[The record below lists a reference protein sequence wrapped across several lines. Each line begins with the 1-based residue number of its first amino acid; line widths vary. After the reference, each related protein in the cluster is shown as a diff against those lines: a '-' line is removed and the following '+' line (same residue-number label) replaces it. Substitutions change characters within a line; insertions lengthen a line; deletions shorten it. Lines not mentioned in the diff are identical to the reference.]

1 MDKIEKLAQLREN
14 LVDDIELRHINR
26 LNIALENLEDDIV
39 KLAGSLPLQGQKLF
53 EARLAVELRPKIKE
67 AIDKHY
73 LLWADNTVREY
84 DKVAKLVIE
93 NMKELPIPAKFKTL
107 TEIDIET
114 ITNLKRLKF
123 TGFLEIAS
131 ETTNALA
138 DNVYS
143 STIVGK
149 SINDM
154 VKDLR
159 QRINGVYMKADTDE
173 INELVELVKTS
184 TNPDEIEKAV
194 NRLHTF
200 YGADRTGENMRR
212 YSKQLAHDSLMEF
225 DGQFTKA
232 KAAEAGLTHY
242 LYYGDI
248 IGDSRKFCRDNRGKI
263 FSEQEALEEW
273 GSKPW
278 KGKSGSDPFINRGG
292 YNCRHHFQPTDPS
305 WYDSKGNLII

>member
-173 INELVELVKTS
+173 IN
-184 TNPDEIEKAV
+184 
-194 NRLHTF
+194 
-200 YGADRTGENMRR
+200 
-212 YSKQLAHDSLMEF
+212 
-225 DGQFTKA
+225 
-232 KAAEAGLTHY
+232 
-242 LYYGDI
+242 
-248 IGDSRKFCRDNRGKI
+248 
-263 FSEQEALEEW
+263 
-273 GSKPW
+273 
-278 KGKSGSDPFINRGG
+278 
-292 YNCRHHFQPTDPS
+292 
-305 WYDSKGNLII
+305 